1 MAGTLQDQV
10 TTFFNVLGR
19 LRPLAIVLVGTGI
32 VGTMFAGVAVRD
44 AMEAYGRARAVSAE
58 EAAQVKL
65 SRAELTAEDYTRYG
79 GIIAGLYPG
88 LKIEVPEADGDGSVV
103 LRVSIENI
111 ALYDVWIRALMALQP
126 NARNVVWEAKS
137 ICLQECPRGAVA
149 TADIQG
155 YVQSLEFEQ

>member
-19 LRPLAIVLVGTGI
+19 LRPLAIVLVGTAV

-44 AMEAYGRARAVSAE
+44 AVTAFSKADAVSDEQAS
-58 EAAQVKL
+58 QVKL
-65 SRAELTAEDYTRYG
+65 VRQDLTDEDYTRIG
-79 GIIAGLYPG
+79 GIVAGLYPG
-88 LKIEVPEADGDGSVV
+88 VMVEVPKGESL
-103 LRVSIENI
+103 LRVSVKDI
-111 ALYDVWIRALMALQP
+111 ALYDAWIRALMALQP

-137 ICLQECPRGAVA
+137 ICLQDCPLAMVA

-155 YVQSLEFEQ
+155 YVQSVEFEQ